1 MMGGVSG
8 EHRGLLPV
16 GAKICVIDVYSRS
29 SGRPLPVPYT
39 HVPRRPRKHRRHRR
53 HERERDRLRGH
64 GGSAARLLPSPLI
77 ELRRHDLLDASV
89 VAELG
94 GLEAVAVD
102 VKVIDELKPT
112 GQVISDD
119 SSGDL
124 GISRALWEATR
135 LRSASDSIRSY
146 FVRR

>member
-39 HVPRRPRKHRRHRR
+39 HVPRRPRKHRRPH
-53 HERERDRLRGH
+53 RERDRLRGHAH